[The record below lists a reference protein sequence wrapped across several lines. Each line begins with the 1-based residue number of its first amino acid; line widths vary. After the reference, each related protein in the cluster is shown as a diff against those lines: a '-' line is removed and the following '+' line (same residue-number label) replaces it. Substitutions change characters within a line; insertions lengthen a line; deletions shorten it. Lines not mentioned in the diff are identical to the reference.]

1 MAAPIRSEPAMASA
15 MAPALAP
22 SGIISVVVRSRP
34 GSATGVA
41 LAEPTVEPS
50 KDALQQRRRMARTPQ
65 GPTTTGWTMERLQ
78 PWTAG
83 RRRFGPAVEP
93 FSEKPLSEKQRF
105 AQVVTAPTASLPRPH
120 TASPRM
126 PKPTTIVIPLM
137 RHPDHPFWKASPRPA
152 AGTALHAVRHAVP
165 PPFTAST
172 ACAPP
177 AAGADL
183 PLAPRKAN
191 LSAEEAAAIR
201 LQAQTRGSAA
211 RQELGRTRM
220 NALQERAQRDAKAQA
235 EAAARLQSVHRGRRT
250 RRKLQAGE
258 DPAAVAVSMARAAA
272 VGATGVRGEGAM
284 EPLAIRALSP
294 ARNPFNEKLK
304 WAIGTQT
311 AQISASKGAASLEAN
326 LEAADLTYVAFDPL
340 EPEDVELAA
349 AADDDGDDAAAAAG
363 ARGAPGSGRH
373 VGRAA
378 LSRKEELHAIS
389 RLRSLFNVA
398 DRKLR
403 AVSGVMSAADEAAG
417 SSSTE
422 RATFERRTVQL
433 PLLSADG
440 VVFNDVQLLAG
451 GSQLPFSQL
460 LAGVVASASRME
472 LCASG
477 CLRLLP
483 PTSATSSAAT
493 ASAGGASGAAAA
505 VAAAGNVLFPWPIAL
520 IGGSIDH
527 LGVHLLRV
535 STGGTVTRLEH
546 RSALA
551 TISKL
556 KTTPGELAVNI
567 HTCEISK
574 LETTPNISAGAPQ
587 IPLPP
592 AHPQPAHPSTPR
604 RPATSPAVSPRRALP
619 ASAMPSGPRFAQTP
633 LAPPPAL
640 QYHTL
645 VSAQYSA
652 APPTVGLISRS
663 AAISRPPSA
672 ASHPSRPT
680 SAASQRPSSA
690 ASQRDQ
696 ARPSSRVSSAARTR
710 AHGGATARAAGLSCG
725 AVVSEPA
732 HASWTPDSFTARLEV
747 DLSAAVPL
755 ALRSLAWWRLA
766 LLYLSSETTASVAF
780 ESSFALRWL
789 QHQKLVH
796 QTRSGATP
804 PHPALI
810 AKLLEK
816 HGPLGVM
823 ALGNGAR
830 DGAFEVLRVST
841 VAAAAGTLGEV
852 ARTVAAAPSVPTV
865 SSSAAEAAYVR
876 WLAGSGQGRSNLIA
890 LSRRAA
896 VLRQGLAALHV
907 SVGTAAAEAPAAG
920 SAVRRAADM
929 LSEEVLHEQLALQ
942 AVRDEAA
949 AHTELP
955 ARVVTAVLHVVGGER
970 LRLVSV
976 AQVQAPTHVYVR
988 VVPSTSELLVDG
1000 LKPGTL
1006 LGALPGLSGAVLAA
1020 SAGQLAPGTIAA
1032 SFRLVLRSYELELIA
1047 PSEEIARLWVRGV
1060 NHLPLG
1066 GKHRMLL
1073 ALARRH
1079 AL

>member
-1 MAAPIRSEPAMASA
+1 MASA

-177 AAGADL
+177 GAGADL

-284 EPLAIRALSP
+284 EPLAIRAL
-294 ARNPFNEKLK
+294 NEKLK

-493 ASAGGASGAAAA
+493 ASAGGAFGAAAA

-535 STGGTVTRLEH
+535 STGGTVTWLEH

-567 HTCEISK
+567 HTGEISK

-633 LAPPPAL
+633 LAPPPTL

-672 ASHPSRPT
+672 ASHPSRP
-680 SAASQRPSSA
+680 SSA
-690 ASQRDQ
+690 A
-696 ARPSSRVSSAARTR
+696 SSRVSSAARTR

-804 PHPALI
+804 PHPALV

-830 DGAFEVLRVST
+830 DGAFEVLR

>member
-1 MAAPIRSEPAMASA
+1 
-15 MAPALAP
+15 MAP
-22 SGIISVVVRSRP
+22 SSIISVVVRSRP
-34 GSATGVA
+34 GSATGGA
-41 LAEPTVEPS
+41 LAEPTVEPN
-50 KDALQQRRRMARTPQ
+50 KDALQQRRRMARTPR
-65 GPTTTGWTMERLQ
+65 GVTMTGWTMERLQ

-93 FSEKPLSEKQRF
+93 FSEKPFSEKQT
-105 AQVVTAPTASLPRPH
+105 AQFVTAPTPRAARPRPQ

-126 PKPTTIVIPLM
+126 PKPTTIVIPVM

-152 AGTALHAVRHAVP
+152 AGTALHAARSSTARP
-165 PPFTAST
+165 AATAST
-172 ACAPP
+172 ACPP
-177 AAGADL
+177 ADL
-183 PLAPRKAN
+183 PLAPRKAK

-220 NALQERAQRDAKAQA
+220 GALQERAQRDAKAQA

-258 DPAAVAVSMARAAA
+258 DPSAVAVSMARAAA
-272 VGATGVRGEGAM
+272 MGATVIRGKAPTAHYGAPSVL
-284 EPLAIRALSP
+284 EPLAMRALAP
-294 ARNPFNEKLK
+294 APAPTAAFLPSKSEMDVASAPTAPPRNFQFGKGALHEKLK

-311 AQISASKGAASLEAN
+311 ALISASKGAASLGSH

-340 EPEDVELAA
+340 EPEDMELAA
-349 AADDDGDDAAAAAG
+349 AAADRDDDAV
-363 ARGAPGSGRH
+363 GAPGSH

-398 DRKLR
+398 DRKIR
-403 AVSGVMSAADEAAG
+403 AVSGGISAAAAVG
-417 SSSTE
+417 SSSE
-422 RATFERRTVQL
+422 RATFERRTVQP
-433 PLLSADG
+433 PLLSAEG
-440 VVFNDVQLLAG
+440 VVFTADLFRAQDVQLLAG
-451 GSQLPFSQL
+451 GSQLTFSQL
-460 LAGVVASASRME
+460 LTGGGASLRLE

-483 PTSATSSAAT
+483 PASSAAA
-493 ASAGGASGAAAA
+493 ASAGSASGTAEAAAA
-505 VAAAGNVLFPWPIAL
+505 AAAGNVLFPLPIAL
-520 IGGSIDH
+520 IGGSISESISERA
-527 LGVHLLRV
+527 GRGAPLLRV
-535 STGGTVTRLEH
+535 STGGTVTRHDPREH
-546 RSALA
+546 RLALA
-551 TISKL
+551 TGVANCRGD
-556 KTTPGELAVNI
+556 TPPI
-567 HTCEISK
+567 
-574 LETTPNISAGAPQ
+574 ISAGAPQ

-592 AHPQPAHPSTPR
+592 AHPRPEHPSTPR
-604 RPATSPAVSPRRALP
+604 RPAVS
-619 ASAMPSGPRFAQTP
+619 SAMPSRPRFALVGP
-633 LAPPPAL
+633 APPPAF

-645 VSAQYSA
+645 GSA
-652 APPTVGLISRS
+652 APTVAPTGAHHGVGLIYRS
-663 AAISRPPSA
+663 PAISRPPSA
-672 ASHPSRPT
+672 ASRPSRPT
-680 SAASQRPSSA
+680 SAASQRDASA
-690 ASQRDQ
+690 G
-696 ARPSSRVSSAARTR
+696 PSSRVSSAARTR
-710 AHGGATARAAGLSCG
+710 ADGGATARAGGPSCG
-725 AVVSEPA
+725 GVVSEPA
-732 HASWTPDSFTARLEV
+732 NAAWTPDSFTARFEI

-755 ALRSLAWWRLA
+755 ALRSRAWWRLA
-766 LLYLSSETTASVAF
+766 LLYLTSETTSSVAF

-789 QHQKLVH
+789 QHQRLVH

-804 PHPALI
+804 PHPALT

-816 HGPLGVM
+816 HGPLGVV

-830 DGAFEVLRVST
+830 DGAFEALRDAT

-852 ARTVAAAPSVPTV
+852 AHTVAAAPVPTV
-865 SSSAAEAAYVR
+865 SSGAEAAYAR
-876 WLAGSGQGRSNLIA
+876 WLAGSSQQSGRSNLVA

-907 SVGTAAAEAPAAG
+907 SVGTAAAAEAPA
-920 SAVRRAADM
+920 AVRRAADM

-949 AHTELP
+949 THTELP
-955 ARVVTAVLHVVGGER
+955 ARVITAVLHVVGGER

-988 VVPSTSELLVDG
+988 VVPSTSELFVDG

-1020 SAGQLAPGTIAA
+1020 SAGQLAPGAIAA

-1047 PSEEIARLWVRGV
+1047 PSEEMARLWVRGV

-1066 GKHRMLL
+1066 GKHRTLL
-1073 ALARRH
+1073 ALARKH

>member
-1 MAAPIRSEPAMASA
+1 MASA

-220 NALQERAQRDAKAQA
+220 GALQERARRDAKAQA

-349 AADDDGDDAAAAAG
+349 AAADDGDDAG
-363 ARGAPGSGRH
+363 GAPGSGRH

-403 AVSGVMSAADEAAG
+403 AVSGVMSAAPADEAAG

-460 LAGVVASASRME
+460 LAGGVASASRVE

-556 KTTPGELAVNI
+556 KTTPGELTVNI
-567 HTCEISK
+567 HTGEISK

-633 LAPPPAL
+633 LAPPPTL

-672 ASHPSRPT
+672 ASHPS
-680 SAASQRPSSA
+680 SAA
-690 ASQRDQ
+690 
-696 ARPSSRVSSAARTR
+696 SSRVSSAARTR

-830 DGAFEVLRVST
+830 DGAFEVLRV
-841 VAAAAGTLGEV
+841 AAAAGTLGEV

-876 WLAGSGQGRSNLIA
+876 GSGQGRSNLIA

-1079 AL
+1079 VL